1 MSTRTRPARYISAAA
16 GAGSSMKSVRPKEKH
31 SLKTVGMVVRRE
43 RPRAIAI
50 AHELAVW
57 LRTRHLATLAEPEVA
72 ARLGAEAVEREQLA
86 LRSDLI
92 VVLGGDGTLLSI
104 ARLVGERETPI
115 LGINLGG
122 LGFLTEITTEEAQA
136 TLARVLAGDYEVD
149 RRITLEATVESHAAG
164 PHKVELESFRA
175 LNDVVINKRAL
186 GRMLE
191 LDVVASGER
200 FCSYR
205 ADGLIIATPTG
216 STAYALSA
224 GGPIVFPTLDVVV
237 LAPICP
243 HTLSNRPVVLPDSFE
258 IELRIKT
265 DDNGAMLAVDGQQTA
280 RIASDDTLRVRRGK
294 NPVVL
299 VRSSHSYFEIWRN
312 KLRWG

>member
-1 MSTRTRPARYISAAA
+1 MRPTAR
-16 GAGSSMKSVRPKEKH
+16 H
-31 SLKTVGMVVRRE
+31 LLKTVGLVVRRE
-43 RPRAIAI
+43 RPRAIAL

-57 LRTRHLATLAEPEVA
+57 LRGHHLATLAEPEVA
-72 ARLGAEAVEREQLA
+72 AQLGAEAVEREQLA
-86 LRSDLI
+86 LRAGLI

-149 RRITLEATVESHAAG
+149 RRITLEATIESHAAG
-164 PHKVELESFRA
+164 ARVADRESFRA

-191 LDVVASGER
+191 LNVVAGGER

-224 GGPIVFPTLDVVV
+224 GGPIVFPSLEVVV

-258 IELRIKT
+258 IEVRVKT
-265 DDNGAMLAVDGQQTA
+265 DDNGAMLTVDGQQTA
-280 RIASDDTLRVRRGK
+280 RLASNDTLRVRRGK
-294 NPVVL
+294 SPVVL
-299 VRSSHSYFEIWRN
+299 VRSSHAYFEIWRN

>member
-1 MSTRTRPARYISAAA
+1 V
-16 GAGSSMKSVRPKEKH
+16 KSVNAKLVKH

-43 RPRAIAI
+43 RPRAITI
-50 AHELAVW
+50 AHLLTGW
-57 LRTRHLATLAEPEVA
+57 LRARHLTTLAEPEIA
-72 ARLGAEAVEREQLA
+72 PQLGAEAVEREQLA

-122 LGFLTEITTEEAQA
+122 LGFLTEITVEETQA
-136 TLARVLAGDYEVD
+136 TLARVLAGDFEVD

-164 PHKVELESFRA
+164 ERAADRESFRA

-191 LDVVASGER
+191 LIVVASGER

-224 GGPIVFPTLDVVV
+224 GGPIVFPSLEAVV

-258 IELRIKT
+258 IDVRVRT
-265 DDNGAMLAVDGQQTA
+265 DENGAMLTVDGQQTA
-280 RIASDDTLRVRRGK
+280 RITSTDALRVRRGK

-299 VRSSHSYFEIWRN
+299 VRSSHTYFEIWRN

>member
-1 MSTRTRPARYISAAA
+1 
-16 GAGSSMKSVRPKEKH
+16 
-31 SLKTVGMVVRRE
+31 MVVRRE

-57 LRTRHLATLAEPEVA
+57 LRGHHLTTLAEPEVA
-72 ARLGAEAVEREQLA
+72 PQLGADAADREDLA
-86 LRSDLI
+86 LRADLI

-122 LGFLTEITTEEAQA
+122 LGFLTEITTDEAQA
-136 TLARVLAGDYEVD
+136 TLARVLAGEYEVD
-149 RRITLEATVESHAAG
+149 RRITLEATVETHASGVRVADR
-164 PHKVELESFRA
+164 ESFRA

-191 LDVVASGER
+191 LNVIAGGER

-224 GGPIVFPTLDVVV
+224 GGPIVFPSLDVVV

-258 IELRIKT
+258 IEVRLKT

-280 RIASDDTLRVRRGK
+280 PIASNDSLRVRRGK
-294 NPVVL
+294 SPVVL

>member
-1 MSTRTRPARYISAAA
+1 
-16 GAGSSMKSVRPKEKH
+16 VRSKPKH
-31 SLKTVGMVVRRE
+31 LLKTVGLVVRRE

-50 AHELAVW
+50 GHELAIW
-57 LRTRHLATLAEPEVA
+57 LRSRHLKTLAEPEA
-72 ARLGAEAVEREQLA
+72 AAQLGAEPVEREQLA
-86 LRSDLI
+86 SRSDLI

-122 LGFLTEITTEEAQA
+122 LGFLTEITTEEAQE

-149 RRITLEATVESHAAG
+149 RRITLDATVESHSSGGAPAAR
-164 PHKVELESFRA
+164 ETFRA

-191 LDVVASGER
+191 LNVVANGER

-224 GGPIVFPTLDVVV
+224 GGPIVFPSLDVVV

-258 IELRIKT
+258 MEVRVKS
-265 DDNGAMLAVDGQQTA
+265 DDGGAMLTVDGQQTA
-280 RIASDDTLRVRRGK
+280 RVASNDAVRVRRGH
-294 NPVVL
+294 NPVSL